1 MFVVACKLPKHD
13 ELMYKTLF
21 KPLIDFIIG
30 SVALLVVSPLLILIT
45 ILLAFA
51 NKGNPF
57 FFQKRPGKHGKIFHI
72 VKFRTMTNQKDA
84 SGELLPDAE
93 RLTGVGKLVRKT
105 SLDEIPQ
112 LINVIKGEMS
122 LIGPRPLLP
131 QYLALYTPRQ
141 RKRHNVKP
149 GITGWAQVNGRNAIS
164 WNQKFEYD
172 VWYVENLTFRL
183 DFKILFK
190 TIKKVI
196 LSEDINTAN
205 MATTEP
211 FNGTN

>member
-1 MFVVACKLPKHD
+1 
-13 ELMYKTLF
+13 MYRSFF
-21 KPLIDFIIG
+21 KPLLDFFIAFFAI
-30 SVALLVVSPLLILIT
+30 VVLSPLLLLVT
-45 ILLAFA
+45 LLLAMA

-57 FFQKRPGKHGKIFHI
+57 FVQKRPGKYGEIFHI
-72 VKFRTMTNQKDA
+72 VKFRTMTNEKDDQ
-84 SGELLPDAE
+84 GELLPDE
-93 RLTGVGKLVRKT
+93 KRLTGIGKLVRKT
-105 SLDEIPQ
+105 SLDELPQ
-112 LINVIKGEMS
+112 LFNVFKGDMS

-131 QYLALYTPRQ
+131 QYLGLYNDRQ
-141 RKRHNVKP
+141 QKRHLVKP

-172 VWYVENLTFRL
+172 VWYVENLSPLL
-183 DFKILFK
+183 DLRILIK
-190 TIKKVI
+190 TVKKVL

>member
-1 MFVVACKLPKHD
+1 
-13 ELMYKTLF
+13 MYRKF
-21 KPLIDFIIG
+21 IKPLFDFLISLIG
-30 SVALLVVSPLLILIT
+30 LVILSPVLILVG
-45 ILLAFA
+45 LMLAVA

-57 FFQKRPGKHGKIFHI
+57 FFQKRPGKNERIFSI
-72 VKFRTMTNQKDA
+72 VKFRTMTNEKDA
-84 SGELLPDAE
+84 QGNLLPDSE

-105 SLDEIPQ
+105 SIDEIPQ
-112 LINVIKGEMS
+112 LINILMGDMS

-131 QYLALYTPRQ
+131 QYLTIYNDRQ
-141 RKRHNVKP
+141 KKRHEVRP

-164 WNQKFEYD
+164 WKQKLEYD
-172 VWYVENLTFRL
+172 AWYVENLSAGL
-183 DFKILFK
+183 DLKIFIR

-211 FNGTN
+211 FNGNN

>member
-1 MFVVACKLPKHD
+1 
-13 ELMYKTLF
+13 MYKNFF
-21 KPLIDFIIG
+21 KPLIDFLISFIGIII
-30 SVALLVVSPLLILIT
+30 LSPLLIIVS
-45 ILLAFA
+45 ILLALA

-57 FFQKRPGKHGKIFHI
+57 FFQKRPGKDEKIFNI
-72 VKFRTMTNQKDA
+72 VKFRTMTNERYPNGD
-84 SGELLPDAE
+84 LLPDAD
-93 RLTGVGKLVRKT
+93 RLTGIGKFVRKT

-112 LINVIKGEMS
+112 LINVLIGHMS

-131 QYLALYTPRQ
+131 QYLPIYNERQ
-141 RKRHNVKP
+141 KKRHDVRP

-164 WNQKFEYD
+164 WKQKLEYD
-172 VWYVENLTFRL
+172 AWYVENLSAGL
-183 DFKILFK
+183 DLRILIK